1 VGLAEHDPG
10 HVRASDG
17 ERNRIADELRVHC
30 AEGRFDIDELELRL
44 ERAMTAAT
52 VRELAE
58 LVADL
63 PALPAPGPPPEP
75 PAAVRLGP
83 PGIRPFTQRIEIPAP
98 MYRVRR
104 LTLDSLASGLN
115 GIGYELITQSPETLY
130 FQRSA
135 KERVTIELEP
145 HGPGR
150 TTMIVHGRAARRV
163 RKQFAQLRF
172 DR

>member
-1 VGLAEHDPG
+1 VGLAEHDWG

-30 AEGRFDIDELELRL
+30 ADGRFDVDELELRL
-44 ERAMTAAT
+44 ERAMTART

-63 PALPAPGPPPEP
+63 PALPDPGPPPEP
-75 PAAVRLGP
+75 PATVRLGA
-83 PGIRPFTQRIEIPAP
+83 PGVRPFTQRIEIPAS

-115 GIGYELITQSPETLY
+115 GIGYELISQTPESLY

-135 KERVTIELEP
+135 KERVTIDLEP

-150 TTMIVHGRAARRV
+150 TTMIVHGCASRRV
-163 RKQFAQLRF
+163 RKHFSQLRF
-172 DR
+172 ER

>member
-1 VGLAEHDPG
+1 MGLAEHDWG
-10 HVRASDG
+10 HLRASDG
-17 ERNRIADELRVHC
+17 DRNRVADELRVHC
-30 AEGRFDIDELELRL
+30 ADGRFDVEELELRL

-58 LVADL
+58 LVADVPPL
-63 PALPAPGPPPEP
+63 PDPGPPPEP
-75 PAAVRLGP
+75 AATVRLGA
-83 PGIRPFTQRIEIPAP
+83 PGIRPFTQRVEIPAP

-104 LTLDSLASGLN
+104 LTLDALASGLN

-130 FQRSA
+130 FQRSV
-135 KERVTIELEP
+135 KERVTIDLEP

-150 TTMIVHGRAARRV
+150 TTMIVHGRASRRV
-163 RKQFAQLRF
+163 RKQFARLRF